1 MPQAGH
7 AVSGW
12 LLLNVFSTLASVAA
26 AAGKGTFDVRAKLVS
41 GWPQTPSA
49 AQSLEFIRDIDDA
62 QAGEWLLELGSKQP
76 SADELAPGKALLR
89 SSSAATYQELLV
101 RNSYYSPRIEC
112 LRSLERTD
120 RQLYGKSCPAGTAW
134 ALVWQSSSAS
144 PLAACDAA
152 TLAKI
157 FKETSAGGKPP
168 AGFVGSRLDLR
179 LQQGAGNGIVI
190 LYGAMSGP
198 GLPSLSAF
206 LREVVALQKP
216 SAWEVIFRHAD
227 GLAGAEGLGEDLLT
241 GYGFELAI
249 KSSEY
254 KTHADEKKEGETS
267 DGEAD
272 PQGSS
277 SSSSD
282 GSTEDDLEL
291 KQASVQEL
299 DGPLEIDGLLF
310 HVLLKRHPT
319 VRARVWAFKE
329 QLEVERDT
337 DQILKAWEIK
347 DIGLQ
352 ATAKIKASPT
362 PLLALMQLSQN
373 FPAHVVG
380 LSRSSVPDALRTE
393 SDQLRRIM
401 RHGTEVFSLNGRLV
415 RPDHA
420 DLSLFPLIQTLHPFF
435 LGVERLVRIGVSEAV
450 ACDILKEIKGS
461 GRAASRLDWRS
472 PHLAAPIYAV
482 LKDKETQQ
490 WGESLRS
497 LLFGFPGGLSPVRMP
512 LYKIVF
518 VFDPAEVED
527 LNFAA
532 SLLGQMPL
540 PANLHL
546 VMLPP
551 TSGAGSIQWNEDILG
566 VQPSWLS
573 APEAK
578 GSLGG
583 STASK
588 AIAAA
593 FGHALA
599 KGRRRGQDFV
609 NGLVEWMQKR
619 SETPSRWQDTE
630 EYLDGIK
637 TVWAAVM
644 QKGSAGDMDR
654 LWEEVL
660 ANASKPRSYSDN
672 ATSYAASLGT
682 PVPCMLVNGKLMLKG
697 AYDGQHALLQSVAE
711 DQQRLQQ
718 AVYTG
723 QLQEDGDVESYFMSG
738 GVLSAYHPDIAPDMA
753 ERGGEAGMK
762 AQTQSADYHL
772 WPSAPFL
779 KLPFLDSLEMLGEE
793 ANAASG
799 GGVRFFHVVVL
810 KRLSQAYLLQAF
822 ASHLLSPSRKAGEG
836 PALSSHWAVLVDG
849 SKGETGLVELGSC
862 MRGLMQLG
870 AEAGA
875 DDEDKRNVNRQKLAT
890 LKFLG
895 LALPAALSADPD
907 LPSSRVKDLCMLAID
922 KKVEL
927 SLKPKALTLVADAV
941 SASGYEL
948 QLLAHAARV
957 SQADGSRTGQEAVWV
972 CNGRRVY
979 LDDDGQPI
987 SARHVLAL
995 ELIEADYDLAEPA
1008 SAEDD
1013 EQQEP
1018 AQEPVDSKALSDWL
1032 AADSGRGAMLPISAY
1047 GLVAAIRSEVLSHGK
1062 SERFTQPAKIF
1073 DMVPSAF
1080 RLHLP
1085 RAQPQAASPI
1095 TIYGILDPLS
1105 EVAQSAS
1112 AALALFGMVFNA
1124 EVKLVLN
1131 PQMRVTEYPL
1141 KRYYREVVHWPER
1154 LADGRTLAEL
1164 EDGAAVGSGRA
1175 EMTLATQHTLTAAVH
1190 ALPTW
1195 LVTSREAVH
1204 DMDNLR
1210 AKDMGQGKACETTYV
1225 LRQLYVEGQALVL
1238 GDEGWPTATA
1248 KGVQFEITGKGAL
1261 QASDDTI
1268 VMGNLGYF
1276 QVKGDPGL
1284 YKASLKSG
1292 PSNDTFELATVQD
1305 LEVSSYITPPHQLR
1319 VLLREGKVHDDLFG
1333 PEGAPRKRKKDNAGG
1348 LFGALKSMLGGE
1360 DAEIDPEPE
1369 APVAQ
1374 MEVSS
1379 VNSGQETIHIFSV
1392 ASGHLY
1398 EKLLGIMILSV
1409 RKNTKNPL
1417 HFWFIDQFLSP
1428 HFKAFIPKLAK
1439 KYDFKYDFVTYKWP
1453 SWLNPQS
1460 EKQRLIWAYKI
1471 LFLDVLFPQDVPK
1484 IIFIDADQVVRADV
1498 RELWELDLK
1507 GNVYGF
1513 TPMGDTNPDTE
1524 GFRFWKQ
1531 GYWKG
1536 HLGERSYH
1544 ISALFVVDLKEL
1556 RRTSTGETL
1565 RGVYNQL
1572 SRDPNSLANL
1582 DQDLPNFAQH
1592 QVPIYSLPPEWLWC
1606 ETWCSQETK
1615 AAAKTIDLC
1624 QNPLTKEPKIVM
1636 ARRIISEWQSY
1647 HDEVEHFR
1655 AEAGFADMEPSKSLA
1670 SKPEQS
1676 VGKSEL

>member
-1 MPQAGH
+1 MPLAGN
-7 AVSGW
+7 AVPSW
-12 LLLNVFSTLASVAA
+12 LLLSVFSALASFAA
-26 AAGKGTFDVRAKLVS
+26 AASKGTFDVRAKLVS
-41 GWPQTPSA
+41 GWPRTPSA

-62 QAGEWLLELGSKQP
+62 QAGEWLLELASKQT
-76 SADELAPGKALLR
+76 SVDELAPAKTLLI

-144 PLAACDAA
+144 PLAVCDAA
-152 TLAKI
+152 TLAKV
-157 FKETSAGGKPP
+157 FKEHSAGGKSP
-168 AGFVGSRLDLR
+168 AGFVGSQLDLR
-179 LQQGAGNGIVI
+179 LQQGAGTNIVI
-190 LYGAMSGP
+190 VYGAMSTSGF
-198 GLPSLSAF
+198 PSLSTF
-206 LREVVALQKP
+206 LREVAVLQKP
-216 SAWEVIFRHAD
+216 SPWEVIFRHAD
-227 GLAGAEGLGEDLLT
+227 GFAGSEGLGEDLLT

-254 KTHADEKKEGETS
+254 KTHAEEKKEEATS
-267 DGEAD
+267 EGEANRR
-272 PQGSS
+272 SS
-277 SSSSD
+277 NTGSD
-282 GSTEDDLEL
+282 GSTEGDLEL

-299 DGPLEIDGLLF
+299 EGQLEIDGLLF
-310 HVLLKRHPT
+310 HVLLNRHPT

-352 ATAKIKASPT
+352 ATAKIKASPN

-373 FPAHVVG
+373 FPSHVVG
-380 LSRSSVPDALRTE
+380 LSRSSIPDALRTQ

-415 RPDHA
+415 RPDHS
-420 DLSLFPLIQTLHPFF
+420 DLSLFPLMQTLHPFF
-435 LGVERLVRIGVSEAV
+435 LGVERLARIGVSEAV

-461 GRAASRLDWRS
+461 GQGASRLDWRS
-472 PHLAAPIYAV
+472 PHLAMPIYAV
-482 LKDKETQQ
+482 LKDKETQR
-490 WGESLRS
+490 WGANLRS
-497 LLFGFPGGLSPVRMP
+497 LLFGFPGGLSPVRLP
-512 LYKIVF
+512 LYKIIF

-551 TSGAGSIQWNEDILG
+551 TSGTGNIQWNEDVLG
-566 VQPSWLS
+566 EQPSWLA
-573 APEAK
+573 APASK
-578 GSLGG
+578 GSPGG
-583 STASK
+583 STAST

-599 KGRRRGQDFV
+599 KGRRRGQEFV
-609 NGLVEWMQKR
+609 NGLVKWMQER
-619 SETPSRWQDTE
+619 SQAPSRWQDTK
-630 EYLDGIK
+630 EYVEGIK
-637 TVWAAVM
+637 SVWAAVM
-644 QKGSAGDMDR
+644 HKGTAGDMDQ

-660 ANASKPRSYSDN
+660 ENASKPGSYLEN

-682 PVPCMLVNGKLMLKG
+682 PVPCMLVNGKLMMKG

-723 QLQEDGDVESYFMSG
+723 QLQEDGDAEAYFLSG

-762 AQTQSADYHL
+762 TQSKSADYDL
-772 WPSAPFL
+772 WPSDFFL
-779 KLPFLDSLEMLGEE
+779 KLPFLDSLEMVGVETNAVHGGEI
-793 ANAASG
+793 
-799 GGVRFFHVVVL
+799 RFFHVVVL
-810 KRLSQAYLLQAF
+810 RRLCQTYLLQTF
-822 ASHLLSPSRKAGEG
+822 ASHLLSPGRKAGEG

-849 SKGETGLVELGSC
+849 SKGETGLVELGNC
-862 MRGLMQLG
+862 VRGLMRLE

-875 DDEDKRNVNRQKLAT
+875 DNDEKRNVNRQKLAA
-890 LKFLG
+890 LKFIG
-895 LALPAALSADPD
+895 LALPAALSAKPD
-907 LPSSRVKDLCMLAID
+907 LSSSRVQDLCRLAID
-922 KKVEL
+922 KKIEV
-927 SLKPKALTLVADAV
+927 SLKPRAQTLVADAV
-941 SASGYEL
+941 SATGYEAH
-948 QLLAHAARV
+948 LLAHATRMRKG
-957 SQADGSRTGQEAVWV
+957 DWSRTGQEALWV
-972 CNGRRVY
+972 CNGRRIY
-979 LDDDGQPI
+979 LEDGGQPI

-995 ELIEADYDLAEPA
+995 ELMEAQYDFAEPA

-1018 AQEPVDSKALSDWL
+1018 AQEHAESKALSDWL
-1032 AADSGRGAMLPISAY
+1032 AGDAGKGATLPISAY
-1047 GLVAAIRSEVLSHGK
+1047 GLVAAIRSAVLSHGK
-1062 SERFTQPAKIF
+1062 NERFTQPAKIF

-1085 RAQPQAASPI
+1085 PALPQVASPI

-1105 EVAQSAS
+1105 EVSQSAS

-1131 PQMRVTEYPL
+1131 PPMRVTEYPL

-1164 EDGAAVGSGRA
+1164 EDGASVGSGRA

-1195 LVTSREAVH
+1195 LVASREAIH

-1210 AKDMGQGKACETTYV
+1210 AKDIGQGKACETTYV

-1238 GDEGWPTATA
+1238 GDEGWPIATA

-1319 VLLREGKVHDDLFG
+1319 VLLREGKAHDDLFG
-1333 PEGAPRKRKKDNAGG
+1333 PEGSHRKKNKGAAGG

-1360 DAEIDPEPE
+1360 DAVTDREPE
-1369 APVAQ
+1369 APVPQ

-1379 VNSGQETIHIFSV
+1379 LSSGHETIHIFSV

-1409 RKNTKNPL
+1409 RNNTQNPL

-1428 HFKAFIPKLAK
+1428 HFKAFIPKLSER
-1439 KYDFKYDFVTYKWP
+1439 YNFKYDFVTYKWP

-1471 LFLDVLFPQDVPK
+1471 LFLDVLFPQGVPK

-1498 RELWELDLK
+1498 RELWDIDLK

-1513 TPMGDTNPDTE
+1513 TPMGDTNPATE

-1536 HLGERSYH
+1536 HLGEKPYH

-1655 AEAGFADMEPSKSLA
+1655 VEAGLAVMEPSNSLA

-1676 VGKSEL
+1676 MGKPEL